1 MSMENEIG
9 RLQTIGAVIGC
20 CGLLV
25 PYSPFAGESRQDF
38 LLQKG
43 EKEN

>member
-1 MSMENEIG
+1 MGMDNGIG
-9 RLQTIGAVIGC
+9 RLQAIGALVGC
-20 CGLLV
+20 YGSMV
-25 PYSPFAGESRQDF
+25 AYSPFAGESRQDF